1 MPLLN
6 SKHYIDPDRHVW
18 WLRCPEESF
27 EPMQAKVEARNK
39 KIRDMVGVACTKG
52 KSKGSHVRPLQA
64 LNLVDDGCER
74 VSAPTQ
80 VVIHTD
86 TSRFCLHAYDVTE
99 MHYLDDCH
107 EGCSEM

>member
-1 MPLLN
+1 
-6 SKHYIDPDRHVW
+6 
-18 WLRCPEESF
+18 
-27 EPMQAKVEARNK
+27 MQAKVEARNK

-80 VVIHTD
+80 VVISH
-86 TSRFCLHAYDVTE
+86 
-99 MHYLDDCH
+99 
-107 EGCSEM
+107 